1 MGGTL
6 VLGFLMQ
13 TKGDDVMKTMHELNL
28 DDLEDRIEFGLCGG
42 GDNDD
47 DDNGGG
53 SGGGGGECTDPNT
66 RGCDP
71 RGG

>member
-1 MGGTL
+1 
-6 VLGFLMQ
+6 
-13 TKGDDVMKTMHELNL
+13 MKTMHELNL

-47 DDNGGG
+47 DDDGGSG
-53 SGGGGGECTDPNT
+53 SGGGGSSGGGNGECTNPNT